1 MNAGSWLKCLFFL
14 YCLAVTFGS
23 HAAMAT
29 YKAEQYFEGLDLAA
43 VKALEGADDTGLQ
56 KALAAGADINRPGKQ
71 AVVPFLYFIVT
82 NNSSAMVR
90 LFKLGARFDYQLPRA
105 LGPRFPE
112 SFAWVPTNPDTSMLS
127 VLLEAGLDANY
138 RPDGT
143 STLIFWT
150 LNPFN
155 KAAFELLLRHGA
167 KINAQDH
174 LGNTVLHESL
184 FLENYALAAYLVD
197 HGADPML
204 RTTRGRSA
212 LDLLNRQKERA
223 VKGSPFEREIVQL
236 LDYLAKK
243 GYR

>member
-1 MNAGSWLKCLFFL
+1 MKNWHKGLRLLLWM
-14 YCLAVTFGS
+14 VTYWS

-29 YKAEQYFEGLDLAA
+29 YKAEQYFEGSDLAA
-43 VKALEGADDTGLQ
+43 VRALEAGDGAALQ
-56 KALAAGADINRPGKQ
+56 KTIAAGADINRPGKQ

-112 SFAWVPTNPDTSMLS
+112 SFAWVPANPDTSMLT

-143 STLIFWT
+143 STLIYWT
-150 LNPFN
+150 ITPFN
-155 KAAFELLLRHGA
+155 KSAFDLLLRHGA
-167 KINAQDH
+167 NINAQDH
-174 LGNTVLHESL
+174 LGRTVLHEAIQAES
-184 FLENYALAAYLVD
+184 FDLAVYLVE
-197 HGADPML
+197 HGADPLL
-204 RTTRGRSA
+204 RTTRGLNA
-212 LDLLNRQKERA
+212 IDLLNRRKERA
-223 VKGSPFEREIVQL
+223 AKGSPFEREIVQL